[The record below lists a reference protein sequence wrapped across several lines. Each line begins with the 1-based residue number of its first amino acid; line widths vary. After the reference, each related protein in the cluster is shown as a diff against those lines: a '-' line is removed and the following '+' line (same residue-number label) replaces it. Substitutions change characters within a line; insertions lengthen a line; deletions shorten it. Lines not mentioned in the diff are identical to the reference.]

1 MSTFTVSVMLML
13 RPPDVA
19 VTTITPPTVP
29 ERCSTPLASMVP
41 MLGLSTDQ
49 VMDDDGTSLFTR
61 VNVTM
66 VGLPVTT
73 IVSPALLVIMP
84 DRGVPP
90 SRPPVEDPA
99 VPMGVVPP
107 TPVGRIPAP
116 PAPVS
121 PAPPAPV
128 LAVEPDEHDART
140 PNATIT
146 KK

>member
-1 MSTFTVSVMLML
+1 
-13 RPPDVA
+13 
-19 VTTITPPTVP
+19 
-29 ERCSTPLASMVP
+29 MVP

-61 VNVTM
+61 VNVTV
-66 VGLPVTT
+66 VGLPETT
-73 IVSPALLVIMP
+73 IVPPALLVIMP

-99 VPMGVVPP
+99 VPIGLVPP
-107 TPVGRIPAP
+107 APVGTIPAP
-116 PAPVS
+116 PAPLS

-128 LAVEPDEHDART
+128 LAVAPPDEHDART